1 MTARV
6 GSLRR
11 ATMPRMAIR
20 SSICAAALALAA
32 AACTP
37 DTSHLADRSVPIA
50 NFAEVEAGVYRGAQ
64 PDAAGFRALAD
75 MGVKTVVNLRANHDD
90 RQEASRY
97 DIDVVTI
104 PLSAGVSLD
113 PPSDE
118 DVRKFFDV
126 VLDPKRRPVF
136 FHCAEGKDRTGTMCA
151 LYRIEV
157 DGWTPERA
165 REEMEA
171 FGWHD
176 DLYKAI
182 GHFVLAY
189 RPRGF
194 AQAPR

>member
-1 MTARV
+1 M
-6 GSLRR
+6 LR
-11 ATMPRMAIR
+11 M
-20 SSICAAALALAA
+20 SISALLRCAALAAA
-32 AACTP
+32 VAACTP
-37 DTSHLADRSVPIA
+37 DNSRLADRSVPIE
-50 NFAEVEAGVYRGAQ
+50 NFAEVAEGVYRGAQ
-64 PDAAGFRALAD
+64 PDSAGFRALAD
-75 MGVKTVVNLRANHDD
+75 MGVKTVINLRANHDD

-97 DIDVVTI
+97 DIEVVPI
-104 PLSAGVSLD
+104 PMSAGLSLD
-113 PPSDE
+113 PPTDE

-151 LYRIEV
+151 LYRMEV

-165 REEMEA
+165 HEEMEA

-176 DLYKAI
+176 DIYRALGK
-182 GHFVLAY
+182 FVLEY